1 MLLPG
6 PEHFAATLDMVC
18 YSPAGWNK
26 RFSVRNVGMDVH
38 VSIIGYAVDC
48 ITVEVLNQSQGGMCI
63 SGVLRVGVEVAQEG
77 VGP

>member
-1 MLLPG
+1 MLLPD

-26 RFSVRNVGMDVH
+26 RFSVRNAGMDAH

-48 ITVEVLNQSQGGMCI
+48 ITVEVL
-63 SGVLRVGVEVAQEG
+63 VVPFVPEPVR
-77 VGP
+77 GPSPGS